1 MVVRY
6 LDDGRRVGSLLSWAG
21 IRGLA
26 LTYVTIRDVAER
38 AGVSPTTVSQI
49 LHGKGRFSRKTRDFV
64 LSMVKSMGYVPDSR
78 ARAMRSDPVK
88 TVGLLVPDLRN
99 AYFAD
104 MVASMEEELY
114 ARGISTLI
122 GSFGED
128 SARQDSFLRN
138 IMGQRIDGAIVVP
151 KGVPTHGIED
161 VVRWGL
167 PLVFVDRR
175 VPGLTSVPYIVSD
188 PSQGIRQALQALFR
202 KGHRRVGFVSHS
214 SLASTTLYERESAFR
229 ELTAEMMPDC
239 DCPVVDCE
247 GEYDSRV
254 AGLDVLMAHHV
265 TAVIFGYSPDAITMI
280 GLMQKRQL
288 VIGADISVVSFD
300 DIEVFRLMT
309 PQVSVISQQA
319 QEMGRRG
326 VREVLELIGAREDAA
341 DDDGKVASPQE
352 ANDNRERHMVAIPTI
367 FIARDSIGP
376 MHRN

>member
-1 MVVRY
+1 M
-6 LDDGRRVGSLLSWAG
+6 
-21 IRGLA
+21 
-26 LTYVTIRDVAER
+26 YVTIRDVAER

-64 LSMVKSMGYVPDSR
+64 LSIVKSMGYVPDSR

-114 ARGISTLI
+114 ARGFSTLI

-128 SARQDSFLRN
+128 SARQDSFLRI

-151 KGVPTHGIED
+151 KGVPTHGIEE

-188 PSQGIRQALQALFR
+188 PSQGICQALQALFR

-214 SLASTTLYERESAFR
+214 SLASATLYERESAFR
-229 ELTAEMMPDC
+229 ELTAHMMPDC
-239 DCPVVDCE
+239 DCPVVDCQE
-247 GEYDSRV
+247 EYDSRV

-280 GLMQKRQL
+280 GLMQRRRL

-326 VREVLELIGAREDAA
+326 VREVLELIEAREDATDNDEKA
-341 DDDGKVASPQE
+341 ASPQE
-352 ANDNRERHMVAIPTI
+352 AKRGATAVNDGTNRHMFAIPTI
-367 FIARDSIGP
+367 FIARDSVGP
-376 MHRN
+376 LLRD